1 MTYGKILF
9 LVSVSIFFITTAGY
23 SFETSTFGTYSY
35 QQFRKYWFSG
45 KGEISRFSLEQARY
59 GEIHKGDAVLVY
71 VTETMN
77 PAKQVK
83 ADTPGPGD
91 VPVLKLN
98 AVRKF
103 FTGMYPYSVMT
114 SVFSPVDAQKY
125 PLPLK
130 ISASTQE
137 WCGLVYLQMNL
148 RENEFHITSHSY
160 FEKEGDKQFRLQNIL
175 PEDALWTR
183 LRIAPATLPQGE
195 FLLIPSAAYSR
206 FLHRPL
212 KPVRVVGS
220 LNDIENKSLEGVPLV
235 RYEVNFKEVQ
245 RTIKISFEKKFPY
258 RIQQWEDTYP
268 GLSRMAPKALTTRA
282 IRTHTI
288 MIDYW
293 NHHDNKDRGLT
304 EKLGLGPRELA
315 VR

>member
-1 MTYGKILF
+1 MTHGKILF

-23 SFETSTFGTYSY
+23 SFETSSFETYSD

-114 SVFSPVDAQKY
+114 SVFSPVDSKKY

-148 RENEFHITSHSY
+148 RKNEFYITSHSY
-160 FEKEGDKQFRLQNIL
+160 FEKEGDKQFRLRNIL

-195 FLLIPSAAYSR
+195 FLLIPSATYSR

-212 KPVRVVGS
+212 KPVRAVGR
-220 LNDIENKSLEGVPLV
+220 LNDIENRSLEGVPMV

-268 GLSRMAPKALTTRA
+268 GSSGIAPEALTTRA

-293 NHHDNKDRGLT
+293 NHHDNKDRGLI

>member
-1 MTYGKILF
+1 MKYGKILF
-9 LVSVSIFFITTAGY
+9 IVLVSIVFITTAGY
-23 SFETSTFGTYSY
+23 SFETSFFGTYSY
-35 QQFRKYWFSG
+35 QQFQKYWFSG
-45 KGEISRFSLEQARY
+45 RGEISRFSLEQARY
-59 GEIHKGDAVLVY
+59 GEVHKEDAVLVY

-83 ADTPGPGD
+83 ADTPGPKD
-91 VPVLKLN
+91 VPVLKPN

-114 SVFSPVDAQKY
+114 SVFAPVDSQKY

-148 RENEFHITSHSY
+148 RENEFHVTSHSY
-160 FEKEGDKQFRLQNIL
+160 FEKEGDKQFRLQKIL

-195 FLLIPSAAYSR
+195 FLLIPSATYSR

-212 KPVRVVGS
+212 KPVRVVGR
-220 LNDIENKSLEGVPLV
+220 LNEIENKSLEGVSLV

-245 RTIKISFEKKFPY
+245 RTIMISFEKEFPY

-268 GLSRMAPKALTTRA
+268 GLSRMAPKTLTTRA
-282 IRTHTI
+282 IRTHTT

-293 NHHDNKDRGLT
+293 NHHDNKDRGLLDR
-304 EKLGLGPRELA
+304 LGLGPRELA